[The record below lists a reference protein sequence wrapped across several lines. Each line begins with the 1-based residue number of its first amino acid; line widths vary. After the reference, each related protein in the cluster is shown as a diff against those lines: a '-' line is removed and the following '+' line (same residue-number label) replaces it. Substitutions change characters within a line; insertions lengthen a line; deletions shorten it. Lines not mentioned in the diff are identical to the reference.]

1 MTMIASPGPGRIST
15 EISTNDIPSVLIH
28 EIIDGKPLYRKGYRE
43 VLAKTRKIEDIM
55 GSSSLQFFIIDYIL
69 RILYKAVNE
78 KKYIIATNEAGMH
91 LDRRNNLA
99 GDILIFDKNVL
110 TIDKINKH
118 YSNVPPKISIEIDLD
133 IELEEF
139 TETAYISIKTKKLLD
154 FGAEK
159 VIWFLTES
167 KKVMIATTEGE
178 WRTFDWNKDV
188 EIFDGITFNVG
199 EYLKEKGSEFA

>member
-1 MTMIASPGPGRIST
+1 
-15 EISTNDIPSVLIH
+15 
-28 EIIDGKPLYRKGYRE
+28 
-43 VLAKTRKIEDIM
+43 
-55 GSSSLQFFIIDYIL
+55 
-69 RILYKAVNE
+69 
-78 KKYIIATNEAGMH
+78 MH

-139 TETAYISIKTKKLLD
+139 TETAYISIKTKKLLE

-178 WRTFDWNKDV
+178 WRAFDWNKEV
-188 EIFDGITFNVG
+188 EIFDGIVCNVG
-199 EYLKEKGSEFA
+199 EYLANEGSQFA